1 MIRTS
6 NTNYPPNPMP
16 KGLAPTVKSKIAG
29 LLLWTGLIALPAGLH
44 AGPATV
50 PPKSVH
56 ADIYLDGWID
66 FNKNGKKDLFEDSTQ
81 PVEKRVEDLLSQMT
95 VEEKTCQLATL
106 YGYQHVLKD
115 PLPTPEWK
123 NEIWKDGI
131 ANIDEMHNGVVHFGK
146 GENPHLATPAATVRA
161 LNEVQRWFIE
171 ETRLGIPAEFT
182 NEGVRGACYRKTVN
196 FPADIA
202 LGATWDRDL
211 FSSVGNVVA
220 SEAKAIGYRNIYA
233 PILDLARDPRWGRVV
248 ECYGEDPYLV
258 AEYGIR
264 MTRAIQSQGLV
275 STAKHFAVYSEPK
288 GGRDGKART
297 DPHVAPREMEMLHL
311 RPWERVV
318 REAGLLGAMSSYND
332 YDGVPISGSSEFLI
346 ERLRK
351 QWGFRGYVVSDS
363 DAVEFLYDKHHV
375 AASPDEAAAMFLR
388 EGGNVRTTFKPP
400 ETFILPVRREIAA
413 GRLSME
419 VVDDRVRDVLRV
431 KFIEGLFD
439 SPYRDAESADAAIGR
454 PENKA
459 VALRAAR
466 ESLVLLKNEKHALP
480 LRKNLKRLLV
490 CGPTAKMK
498 ETSFDRYGS
507 SGGEVISPLEGI
519 QTLLKDSG
527 TEVLFAPGCEVTDKR
542 WPESEL
548 FPEPPSGAEAA
559 QIAEATQMAKSADA
573 IVVFL
578 GDSNATVG
586 ESKSRTSLN
595 LPGYQTDLA
604 RALVQTGKPVV
615 AVLLTGKPASIN
627 WIQRYVPA
635 VLEAWIPGEAGGTA
649 IAEALFGD
657 YNPGGKLPVTFPK
670 SVGQLPYNFPFKPAS
685 HAEQPKH
692 PDPNGFGRSTVEGA
706 LYPFGFGLSYTTFE
720 YGGLKISPAR
730 ISANGE
736 VTVTCEI
743 KNTGDR
749 AGDEVAQLYF
759 HQETSSVTTY
769 ELNLCGFERVS
780 LQPGETKT
788 VSFKLPASA
797 LEIIDRKGRRVVE
810 PGGFK
815 IMVGS
820 SSEDIRL
827 NGAFEFQN

>member
-1 MIRTS
+1 MLFKTGSAIAAALATALLILGADAQES
-6 NTNYPPNPMP
+6 SSVKTNQ
-16 KGLAPTVKSKIAG
+16 LSA
-29 LLLWTGLIALPAGLH
+29 
-44 AGPATV
+44 
-50 PPKSVH
+50 
-56 ADIYLDGWID
+56 IYHDGWID
-66 FNKNGKKDLFEDSTQ
+66 FNKNGRKDIFEDAAQ
-81 PVEKRVEDLLSQMT
+81 PTDKRVEDLLAQMT

-115 PLPTPEWK
+115 PLPTPGWK

-131 ANIDEMHNGVVHFGK
+131 ANIDEMHNGVAHFGT
-146 GENPHLATPAATVRA
+146 GENPHLASPAATVRA

-171 ETRLGIPAEFT
+171 ETRLGIPVEFT
-182 NEGVRGACYRKTVN
+182 DEGIRGVCYLKTVN
-196 FPADIA
+196 FPANIA
-202 LGATWDRDL
+202 LGATWNRELISTIGD
-211 FSSVGNVVA
+211 VVA
-220 SEAKAIGYRNIYA
+220 REAKAIGYRNIYA

-248 ECYGEDPYLV
+248 ECFGEDPYLV

-264 MTRAIQSQGLV
+264 MTKAIQTNGLV

-297 DPHVAPREMEMLHL
+297 DPHVAPREMELLHL

-332 YDGVPISGSSEFLI
+332 YDGVPISGSREFLI
-346 ERLRK
+346 ERLRQ
-351 QWGFRGYVVSDS
+351 QWGFRGYIVSDS
-363 DAVEFLYDKHHV
+363 EAVEFLYAKHHV
-375 AASPDEAAAMFLR
+375 AASPDEGSAMFIR

-419 VVDDRVRDVLRV
+419 VVNDRVRDVLRV

-439 SPYRDAESADAAIGR
+439 APYLDPELADREIGR
-454 PENKA
+454 MENKA
-459 VALRAAR
+459 VALQAAR
-466 ESLVLLKNEKHALP
+466 ESLVLLKNERGTLP

-490 CGPTAKMK
+490 CGPTATMK

-507 SGGEVISPLEGI
+507 RGGEVVTPLEGI
-519 QTLLKDSG
+519 RTLLKDSG
-527 TEVLFAPGCEVTDKR
+527 TEIFFAPGCEVTDKR

-548 FPEPPSGAEAA
+548 FPEPPSNAEAA
-559 QIAEATQMAKSADA
+559 EIAEAVAMAKTADA

-578 GDSNATVG
+578 GDSNATIG
-586 ESKSRTSLN
+586 ESKSRTSLD

-615 AVLLTGKPASIN
+615 AVLLIGKPASIN
-627 WIQRYVPA
+627 WINRHVPA
-635 VLEAWIPGEAGGTA
+635 VLNAWIPGEVGGTA

-670 SVGQLPYNFPFKPAS
+670 TVGQLPFNFPFKPAS
-685 HAEQPKH
+685 HAEQSKK
-692 PDPNGFGRSTVEGA
+692 PDPNGFGRSLAEGA

-720 YGGLKISPAR
+720 YNDLKIFPAK
-730 ISANGE
+730 IPANGE
-736 VTVTCEI
+736 VNVTCRI
-743 KNTGDR
+743 KNTGQR

-769 ELNLCGFERVS
+769 ELNLCGFARVT

-788 VSFKLPASA
+788 VSMKIPASA
-797 LEIIDRKGRRVVE
+797 LEIINRQHQRVVE
-810 PGGFK
+810 PGTFK
-815 IMVGS
+815 VMVGA
-820 SSEDIRL
+820 SSEDLRL
-827 NGAFEFQN
+827 EGSFDVVDVFGNK